1 MKKIIAFFGHS
12 KIGVK
17 NIREKLKNAVEANL
31 CEEVYCLVGTHGDY
45 DELAISVCRELKK
58 VYTQMKI
65 IMVFSSVNILKN
77 NCREIY
83 EDVETM
89 IYDIEQEHFK
99 KRIIV
104 SNRCMVNDCDMVICY
119 VDMKKYGS
127 GAKQAVEYA
136 MKRGKDI
143 INLFQE

>member
-1 MKKIIAFFGHS
+1 
-12 KIGVK
+12 
-17 NIREKLKNAVEANL
+17 
-31 CEEVYCLVGTHGDY
+31 
-45 DELAISVCRELKK
+45 
-58 VYTQMKI
+58 MKI